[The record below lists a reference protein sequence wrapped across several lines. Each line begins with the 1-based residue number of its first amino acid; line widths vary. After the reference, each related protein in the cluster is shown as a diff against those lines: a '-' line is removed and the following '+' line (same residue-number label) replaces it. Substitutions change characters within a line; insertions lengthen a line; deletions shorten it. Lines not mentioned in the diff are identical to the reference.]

1 MICLYDEPRFRIN
14 WKMLFAIAIITITL
28 FFAYDFWRSEQLK
41 NAESIGSCE
50 LSLCDCKC
58 YLKGST
64 PEAVEGKACDL
75 DCAQKFR
82 VGGCELKEG
91 ACLELKTPP
100 ASISGEQA
108 TIANPASEKC
118 LNEGFQLDLRE
129 NESGQFG
136 ICVFPDGSECEE
148 RAFYKG
154 ECKFEKQ
161 E

>member
-1 MICLYDEPRFRIN
+1 MYDEPRFKIN
-14 WKMLFAIAIITITL
+14 WKALVVLIAVAVSA
-28 FFAYDFWRSEQLK
+28 FFIYDFWRSSQQKAVE
-41 NAESIGSCE
+41 EIGSCE

-82 VGGCELKEG
+82 VAGCELKNS
-91 ACLELKTPP
+91 ACVELKARGKSFEET
-100 ASISGEQA
+100 AI
-108 TIANPASEKC
+108 TNPASEKC
-118 LNEGFQLDLRE
+118 IAQGFQLDLRE
-129 NESGQFG
+129 NESSQFG
-136 ICVFPDGSECEE
+136 VCVFPDGSECEE
-148 RAFYKG
+148 WAFYRG